1 VTGRRTGFLTPSDV
15 ALLSAVARTGSVAAA
30 SRRESISRYRGLYR
44 LARLSEEFGGR
55 LVTGDR
61 GGASHGG
68 ARLTEL
74 GWRLLR
80 HGSEVL
86 PAAAASSSRPSWGVT
101 ALRGAWHAEP
111 FPHVD
116 LAGGPTLAV
125 TFQAEEGRSVTVAVE
140 PEAVVLARGNFPTSA
155 RNALPGVV
163 RRIRHRVGASSLDVA
178 LVEVSVGRRTVGA
191 LVTDRAVRALNL
203 VPGRRVVAYVKATAI
218 RRVGELTRGSRRSS
232 ARRRPPPRGG
242 SASR

>member
-1 VTGRRTGFLTPSDV
+1 MTGRRTGFLTPSDV

-30 SRRESISRYRGLYR
+30 CRRESISRYRGLYR
-44 LARLSEEFGGR
+44 LARLAEEFGGS

-74 GWRLLR
+74 GWALLR
-80 HGSEVL
+80 RGSEVL
-86 PAAAASSSRPSWGVT
+86 PAADAPSTRPSWGAT
-101 ALRGAWHAEP
+101 AFRGAWHAAP

-116 LAGGPTLAV
+116 LVGGPSLAV
-125 TFQAEEGRSVTVAVE
+125 AFHAEEGRSVTVAVD
-140 PEAVVLARGNFPTSA
+140 PEAVLLARESFPTSA

-163 RRIRHRVGASSLDVA
+163 RRIRHRAGALTSGLA
-178 LVEVSVGRRTVGA
+178 LVEVGVGGRTVGA
-191 LVTDRAVRALNL
+191 LLTDRAVRALGL
-203 VPGRRVVAYVKATAI
+203 APGGRVVAYVKATAI
-218 RRVGELTRGSRRSS
+218 HRVGELTRGSRRSS

>member
-1 VTGRRTGFLTPSDV
+1 VSGRRTGFLTPADV

-30 SRRESISRYRGLYR
+30 CRRESISRYQGLYR
-44 LARLSEEFGGR
+44 LARLAEGFGGR

-80 HGSEVL
+80 RGSEVL
-86 PAAAASSSRPSWGVT
+86 PAAAASSSRPSWSGT

-116 LAGGPTLAV
+116 LSGGPSLAV
-125 TFQAEEGRSVTVAVE
+125 AFHAEEGRSVTVAVE
-140 PEAVVLARGNFPTSA
+140 PEAVVLARKSFPTSA
-155 RNALPGVV
+155 RNALAGVV
-163 RRIRHRVGASSLDVA
+163 GRIRHRAGPLTSGLA
-178 LVEVSVGRRTVGA
+178 LVEVRVGRRTVGA
-191 LVTDRAVRALNL
+191 LLTDRAVRALRL
-203 VPGRRVVAYVKATAI
+203 APGRRVVAYVKATAI

-242 SASR
+242 SANR